1 MVGRRPIGVRGMRLE
16 LTAAEWYEIVDC
28 VRTARLWLG
37 DGEAELAESNLDDA
51 LEIIDGAMEGC
62 Q

>member
-1 MVGRRPIGVRGMRLE
+1 MRLE
-16 LTAAEWYEIVDC
+16 LTAAEWDEIVDC
-28 VRTARLWLG
+28 VRTARLWLA

-51 LEIIDGAMEGC
+51 LKVIDRAMEGC